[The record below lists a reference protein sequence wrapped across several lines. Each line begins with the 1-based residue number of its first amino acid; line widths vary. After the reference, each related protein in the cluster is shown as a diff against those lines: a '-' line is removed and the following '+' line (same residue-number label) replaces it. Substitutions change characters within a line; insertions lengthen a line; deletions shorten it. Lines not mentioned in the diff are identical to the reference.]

1 MLAYRNG
8 KLCLVYID
16 DNGEKKSSPIHIPWI
31 NKGCGSTSKEE
42 YLKRLKE
49 QLYKYVDE
57 SSNHRYRKIT
67 GITIDPPLPLD
78 DYPNISGIWHVRE
91 LFVRIYDKLG
101 FIILRSEENF
111 PEFVLLFDNLPYVT
125 TLAVKA
131 SSYTENKVNE
141 KNCD

>member
-16 DNGEKKSSPIHIPWI
+16 DTGQKKSSPIHIPWI
-31 NKGCGSTSKEE
+31 NKGCGNTSKEE

-57 SSNHRYRKIT
+57 SSNHRYQKIT

-78 DYPNISGIWHVRE
+78 DYPNISTCHQRLE
-91 LFVRIYDKLG
+91 T
-101 FIILRSEENF
+101 S
-111 PEFVLLFDNLPYVT
+111 PEAPNTRQTVGYLPQ
-125 TLAVKA
+125 
-131 SSYTENKVNE
+131 
-141 KNCD
+141 